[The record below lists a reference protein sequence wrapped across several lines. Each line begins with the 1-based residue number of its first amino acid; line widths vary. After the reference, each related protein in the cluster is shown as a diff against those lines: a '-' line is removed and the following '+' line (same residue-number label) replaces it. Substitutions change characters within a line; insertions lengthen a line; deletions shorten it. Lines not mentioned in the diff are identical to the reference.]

1 MQVNKN
7 LSQELYQDAGE
18 ARTIKAKRYINQG
31 KVNIIKTNYED
42 PDNFS
47 IKSIVSG
54 NFDEYQVNI
63 EVQKGELEIA
73 SCECPDYETNYN
85 ICKHIVATLMK
96 FEQTRY
102 WDKEAKIE
110 ELTETGSKNNQ
121 YKYRSFNNLISTFYN
136 EELRILSEDE
146 AVMLSNKDKVKF
158 EPKIDYD
165 KFTNTMK
172 LELKIGNKRMYKIK
186 DLPEFYTRMVN
197 NEYFKYGEKLEFVH
211 NRENFTDEAKPLLDF
226 ILRYAEIMKYSNSSD
241 RYGYYYSSSINKAEI
256 TLGEGIIDEIYDLLK
271 DKKVNFTYDYTN
283 CKLEF
288 IEQNP
293 EICRCI
299 QTSNIQWS

>member
-47 IKSIVSG
+47 ITSIVSG
-54 NFDEYQVNI
+54 NFDEYQVKI

-121 YKYRSFNNLISTFYN
+121 YKYRSFNKTCRKRYW
-136 EELRILSEDE
+136 RIFWNGSKD
-146 AVMLSNKDKVKF
+146 ASRHAWISNK
-158 EPKIDYD
+158 
-165 KFTNTMK
+165 
-172 LELKIGNKRMYKIK
+172 
-186 DLPEFYTRMVN
+186 
-197 NEYFKYGEKLEFVH
+197 
-211 NRENFTDEAKPLLDF
+211 
-226 ILRYAEIMKYSNSSD
+226 
-241 RYGYYYSSSINKAEI
+241 
-256 TLGEGIIDEIYDLLK
+256 
-271 DKKVNFTYDYTN
+271 
-283 CKLEF
+283 
-288 IEQNP
+288 
-293 EICRCI
+293 
-299 QTSNIQWS
+299 